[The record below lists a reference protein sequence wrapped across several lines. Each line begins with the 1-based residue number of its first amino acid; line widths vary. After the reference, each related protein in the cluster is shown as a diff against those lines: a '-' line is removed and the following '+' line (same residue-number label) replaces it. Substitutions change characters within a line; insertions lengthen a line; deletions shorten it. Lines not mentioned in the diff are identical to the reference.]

1 MLKKSEKIEIKPN
14 FSRQS
19 GNGKN
24 LIYLSIDK
32 SYAILSFWKGKLRYD
47 KYA

>member
-24 LIYLSIDK
+24 LIYCTISH
-32 SYAILSFWKGKLRYD
+32 ILSLQNDKLSLSD
-47 KYA
+47 